1 MVNIGERIKELR
13 LKNKMSQQE
22 LADKLFV
29 SDKTVSSWESNRT
42 EPDIYML
49 SDICKILNINFLSF
63 INEGNNSNIE
73 LELKIRSNEHEQN
86 RILNMIKDNSRFVN
100 EEYQEAIYFK
110 LSHRDM
116 NKEWLRI
123 RRENSNYIL
132 NYKKL
137 NSKNLLEEYEVS
149 IDNLENLKII
159 FNCIDLK
166 ESVHVNKNRKIYMYK
181 DKYEFSFDDVENLG
195 YFIEIEIK
203 KYDYDLDKETEML
216 FNLLKE
222 LRININ
228 DIELKRYPELLEELD

>member
-1 MVNIGERIKELR
+1 MINIGGRIKELR
-13 LKNKMSQQE
+13 IKNKMSQQA

-86 RILNMIKDNSRFVN
+86 RILNIIKDKSKFVN
-100 EEYQEAIYFK
+100 EEYQEAVYYK
-110 LSHRDM
+110 VSHRDM

-137 NSKNLLEEYEVS
+137 NSKGLLEEYEVS
-149 IDNLENLKII
+149 IDNLENLRRQRKLPYLSM
-159 FNCIDLK
+159 FSLFHCSFFL
-166 ESVHVNKNRKIYMYK
+166 VNGPRCLLL
-181 DKYEFSFDDVENLG
+181 SFPFCLEN
-195 YFIEIEIK
+195 F
-203 KYDYDLDKETEML
+203 
-216 FNLLKE
+216 F
-222 LRININ
+222 
-228 DIELKRYPELLEELD
+228 

>member
-1 MVNIGERIKELR
+1 MINIGGRIKELR

-86 RILNMIKDNSRFVN
+86 RILNMIKDNSKFIN
-100 EEYQEAIYFK
+100 EEYQEAIYYK

-137 NSKNLLEEYEVS
+137 NSKGLLEEYEVS
-149 IDNLENLKII
+149 IDNIDNLKII

-166 ESVHVNKNRKIYMYK
+166 ESVHVNKHRTIYMYK

-203 KYDYDLDKETEML
+203 KYDYDLDKESDML
-216 FNLLKE
+216 FDLLKE
-222 LRININ
+222 LRINMN
-228 DIELKRYPELLEELD
+228 DIELKRYPELLEELG

>member
-1 MVNIGERIKELR
+1 MINIGGRIKELR
-13 LKNKMSQQE
+13 IKNKMSQQA

-73 LELKIRSNEHEQN
+73 LEVKIRSNEHEQN
-86 RILNMIKDNSRFVN
+86 RILNIIKDKSKFIN
-100 EEYQEAIYFK
+100 EEYQEAIYYK

-137 NSKNLLEEYEVS
+137 NSKGLLEEYEVS
-149 IDNLENLKII
+149 IDNIDNLKII

-166 ESVHVNKNRKIYMYK
+166 ESVRVNKHRTIYMYK

-203 KYDYDLDKETEML
+203 KYDYDLDKESDML
-216 FNLLKE
+216 FDLLKE
-222 LRININ
+222 LRINMN
-228 DIELKRYPELLEELD
+228 DIELKRYPELLEELG